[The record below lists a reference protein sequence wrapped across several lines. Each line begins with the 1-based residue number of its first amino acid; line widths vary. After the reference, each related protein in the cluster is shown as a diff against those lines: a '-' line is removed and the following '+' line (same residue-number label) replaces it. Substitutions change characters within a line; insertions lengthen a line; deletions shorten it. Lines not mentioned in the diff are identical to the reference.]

1 MEAVAERELYTGRV
15 PARYQDKLRER
26 RRVADVV
33 ADLVAS
39 SRKVALPSGVVTL
52 VDPVFLD
59 ELAAVTAQTGE
70 RLYAVV
76 DELHLARV
84 AQVAGLIDKTPAELV
99 FQRAPESI
107 SPAEVR
113 ALKQAKGWTLRTMA
127 LEFGVSQATVSKWLA
142 GMTRPTPD
150 ARRKLAA
157 LIAEMQAAREGGD
170 AERND

>member
-84 AQVAGLIDKTPAELV
+84 AQAAGLIETTPATLA
-99 FQRAPESI
+99 FQRPDDAIAPGDI
-107 SPAEVR
+107 KAVR
-113 ALKQAKGWTLRTMA
+113 AWKGWTQKQLAAHVGTTNTYVC
-127 LEFGVSQATVSKWLA
+127 EWEGGVRSPRGEKRAA
-142 GMTRPTPD
+142 
-150 ARRKLAA
+150 LAA
-157 LIAEMQAAREGGD
+157 LIAEMKAAQAAEQG
-170 AERND
+170 APA